1 MSVKIANTLFFM
13 YMYMKAINRR
23 YCLLHCLLK
32 ELNETPTERQHEH
45 LEVNAE
51 LMDKEDWTT
60 SKYLPYRKYN
70 TRLKSFDSS
79 ADYIK
84 IKASDLAILGF
95 FYKGKSTYLTS
106 LLSFAFS
113 L

>member
-1 MSVKIANTLFFM
+1 MDIKVDICNFVYVHEGHKQKFLLITLP
-13 YMYMKAINRR
+13 
-23 YCLLHCLLK
+23 LK
-32 ELNETPTERQHEH
+32 ELNETPTERQREH

-60 SKYLPYRKYN
+60 SKYLPYRKYT

-79 ADYIK
+79 TDYIK

-95 FYKGKSTYLTS
+95 FYKGK
-106 LLSFAFS
+106 
-113 L
+113 